1 MPRWPLIIRITLVI
15 FCLVTLPVT
24 GYAVPVQP
32 VSGAFPEQILSDPTP
47 LHVWNV
53 PLNIVLISFFS
64 AIVPTILF
72 ILIQTVFPLSLWLH
86 LGHKRVLKKNVLDNE
101 TRRRIYSCVWE
112 NPGIYL
118 SALSSRLGLNIGTI
132 RYHLGVLCEM
142 GKVVP
147 DHDCGFVRYRVNRE
161 KYSELEKK
169 VGGYLCNR
177 SKQRMLTLILQNPG
191 ITRESI
197 ASKLKL
203 SGSGVAWHMDTL
215 ILEGI
220 VVSERNGKYVN
231 YFLSSDVK
239 DHIWA
244 PELFE
249 YTATIA

>member
-1 MPRWPLIIRITLVI
+1 MSRWPLTLRVTLAI

-32 VSGAFPEQILSDPTP
+32 VSGASPEQILSDPTP
-47 LHVWNV
+47 LYVWNV
-53 PLNIVLISFFS
+53 PLNVVLISSFS
-64 AIVPTILF
+64 VIVPTTLF
-72 ILIQTVFPLSLWLH
+72 ILIQILFSSSLWLH

-101 TRRRIYSCVWE
+101 TRQRIYSCVWE

-177 SKQRMLTLILQNPG
+177 SKQRILTLILQNPG
-191 ITRESI
+191 ITREKI

-203 SGSGVAWHMDTL
+203 SGSGVAWHMGTL

-220 VVSERNGKYVN
+220 VVSERNGKCVN

-239 DHIWA
+239 DHMQA
-244 PELFE
+244 PDLFE
-249 YTATIA
+249 YTAKIA